1 MAQVSPRIT
10 LADATVAGWIERALV
25 LRIPGLLD
33 RKFAFGGEQQ
43 SMAGGAGGKHA
54 IHHVDARLSVMGDL
68 FRSANPH
75 QIARLVLGKM
85 LKRGQDHVL
94 RKLARFADAQPAAG
108 VAGTTNVDQSTR

>member
-54 IHHVDARLSVMGDL
+54 IHHVDARLSVTGDL

-75 QIARLVLGKM
+75 QIARLVWRKM
-85 LKRGQDHVL
+85 VKGCQHAFTAKVR
-94 RKLARFADAQPAAG
+94 R
-108 VAGTTNVDQSTR
+108 